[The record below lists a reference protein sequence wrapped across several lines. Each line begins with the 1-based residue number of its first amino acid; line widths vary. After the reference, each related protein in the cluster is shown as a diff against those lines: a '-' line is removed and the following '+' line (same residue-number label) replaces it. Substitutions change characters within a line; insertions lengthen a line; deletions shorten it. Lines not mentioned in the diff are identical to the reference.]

1 MSVSR
6 IQTRRFVDYI
16 IDMQRN
22 IICFL
27 LFILLGC
34 SNGENQELSI
44 DNHILTELYNQQ
56 GEIDSGN
63 FSFLHISDTHGSAY
77 TLKYFVKLLE
87 NSSYRFGMIT
97 GDILMTDEMQ
107 HFIDSSTKPIF
118 LLPGNHDVFDWHD
131 QNGQI
136 AFRQTILNQSKRKSQ
151 IHLGD
156 ETGNYYYVDIK
167 KGEDIYRLICLDQ
180 YEINSVG
187 MVPQYYI
194 VMSQK
199 QIDWF
204 IFVLD
209 GASSYDGIIVA
220 MHSGFGN
227 SRVGS
232 RDFNNNNNFITIT
245 GGSPDSYEFYGDS
258 NPCMIPDI
266 VEAYI
271 SGTNFSRTYASGKE
285 GVVINVKTKFNSS
298 HNNFI
303 GYFGGHTHWDCVER
317 LNYHPS
323 QLQFLI
329 SSANYLYPSKYDD
342 MYRESQGINAITI
355 NGYIV
360 ESDERTITGIRLG
373 ARKIVNGTIRN
384 KISFKY

>member
-1 MSVSR
+1 MR
-6 IQTRRFVDYI
+6 KKI
-16 IDMQRN
+16 I
-22 IICFL
+22 IILVCFSF
-27 LFILLGC
+27 FINC
-34 SNGENQELSI
+34 SDNDDEASI
-44 DNHILTELYNQQ
+44 DNSVLTELWEQQ
-56 GEIDSGN
+56 GGVDPSD
-63 FSFLHISDTHGSAY
+63 FSFLHISDTHGSSY

-87 NSSYRFGMIT
+87 SSSYRFGLIT
-97 GDILMTDEMQ
+97 GDILMTDAMQ
-107 HFIDSSTKPIF
+107 SIIDSSTKPIF

-136 AFRQTILNQSKRKSQ
+136 AFRQTILNQSKWKSQ
-151 IHLGD
+151 MHLGD
-156 ETGNYYYVDIK
+156 ETGNYYYVDIT

-204 IFVLD
+204 ISVLD

-232 RDFNNNNNFITIT
+232 RDFNNNNNFITIN
-245 GGSPDSYEFYGDS
+245 GGSLDSYEFYGDS
-258 NPCMIPDI
+258 DPCMIPDI

-271 SGTNFSRTYASGKE
+271 SGTNVSRTYASGKE
-285 GVVINVKTKFNSS
+285 GVAINVKTNFNSS

-323 QLQFLI
+323 QLQFII
-329 SSANYLYPSKYDD
+329 SS
-342 MYRESQGINAITI
+342 
-355 NGYIV
+355 
-360 ESDERTITGIRLG
+360 
-373 ARKIVNGTIRN
+373 
-384 KISFKY
+384 

>member
-1 MSVSR
+1 
-6 IQTRRFVDYI
+6 
-16 IDMQRN
+16 MQKC
-22 IICFL
+22 I
-27 LFILLGC
+27 LFSIACLILLGC
-34 SNGENQELSI
+34 SDLADEDISI
-44 DNHILTELYNQQ
+44 DNYVLSELLNQQ
-56 GEIDSGN
+56 GKIDSLN

-87 NSSYRFGMIT
+87 SSSYRFGLIT
-97 GDILMTDEMQ
+97 GDIHMTEVMKQ
-107 HFIDSSTKPIF
+107 IISSSTKPVF

-136 AFRQTILNQSKRKSQ
+136 AFRQMVLNQSKWKSQ
-151 IHLGD
+151 MHLGD
-156 ETGNYYYVDIK
+156 ETGNYYYVDIT

-204 IFVLD
+204 IAVLNETY
-209 GASSYDGIIVA
+209 SYNGIIVA

-227 SRVGS
+227 SRIGS
-232 RDFNNNNNFITIT
+232 RDLNNKNNFITIT

-258 NPCMIPDI
+258 DPCMIPDI

-271 SGTNFSRTYASGKE
+271 SGTNVSRTYASGKE
-285 GVVINVKTKFNSS
+285 GVAINVKTNFNSS

-317 LNYHPS
+317 LNCHPS
-323 QLQFLI
+323 QLQFII

-355 NGYIV
+355 NSNII
-360 ESDERTITGIRLG
+360 EPTTRKITTIRLG
-373 ARKIVNGTIRN
+373 ARKIVDGTIRDR
-384 KISFKY
+384 IEFKY

>member
-1 MSVSR
+1 ML
-6 IQTRRFVDYI
+6 IT
-16 IDMQRN
+16 MQK
-22 IICFL
+22 CFL
-27 LFILLGC
+27 FSIACLILLGC
-34 SNGENQELSI
+34 SDLADEETSI
-44 DNHILTELYNQQ
+44 DNYVLSELLSQQ
-56 GEIDSGN
+56 GEIDSCS

-87 NSSYRFGMIT
+87 SSSYRFGLIT
-97 GDILMTDEMQ
+97 GDILMTDLMQ
-107 HFIDSSTKPIF
+107 NFIDSSSKPIF
-118 LLPGNHDVFDWHD
+118 LLPGNHDIFDFHD
-131 QNGQI
+131 QNGQM
-136 AFRQTILNQSKRKSQ
+136 AFRQTILNQSKWKSQ
-151 IHLGD
+151 MHFGD
-156 ETGNYYYVDIK
+156 ETGNYYYVDIAD
-167 KGEDIYRLICLDQ
+167 GEDMYRLICIDQ
-180 YEINSVG
+180 YEVNNVAG
-187 MVPQYYI
+187 LPQYSVVI
-194 VMSQK
+194 SQN
-199 QIDWF
+199 QVNWF
-204 IFVLD
+204 ISILEEV
-209 GASSYDGIIVA
+209 SWYKGIIVA
-220 MHSGFGN
+220 MHSGYGN
-227 SRVGS
+227 SRKGS
-232 RDFNNNNNFITIT
+232 RNFENINNFITIT

-258 NPCMIPDI
+258 DPCMIPDI

-285 GVVINVKTKFNSS
+285 GVAINVKTKFNSS